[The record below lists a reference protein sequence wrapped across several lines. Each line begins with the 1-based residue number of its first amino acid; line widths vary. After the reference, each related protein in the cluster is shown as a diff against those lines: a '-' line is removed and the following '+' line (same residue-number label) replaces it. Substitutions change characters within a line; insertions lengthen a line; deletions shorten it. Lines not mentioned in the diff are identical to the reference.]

1 MSSRRRSSKSLQT
14 IPKPVVPVPSNPM
27 KESSFGSM
35 VKQGFGWGLGNSLA
49 HSAMNTITNTFTS
62 PEVKPESTLKLDST
76 LLAYKQCM
84 VEFDDK
90 EACKHLL
97 K

>member
-1 MSSRRRSSKSLQT
+1 MSSRRRTSKPLQP
-14 IPKPVVPVPSNPM
+14 IPKAHAPSISHPI
-27 KESSFGSM
+27 KEYSFGSM

-49 HSAMNTITNTFTS
+49 HSAMNTIANTFTS
-62 PEVKPESTLKLDST
+62 PEVKPEPTLKLDST